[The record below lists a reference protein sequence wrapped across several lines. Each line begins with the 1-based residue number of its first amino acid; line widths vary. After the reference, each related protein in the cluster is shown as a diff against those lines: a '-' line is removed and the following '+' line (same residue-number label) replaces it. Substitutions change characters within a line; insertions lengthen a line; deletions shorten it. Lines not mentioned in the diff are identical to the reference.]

1 MSDIRGRILVIEDD
15 GEVLDMLVDY
25 LSFLEYEVTSARDGL
40 EGLKKIKEGGFDLVI
55 TDLAMPHVSGIGII
69 TVIKRDHPDI
79 PVIAITGYGYYAE
92 ELAQEKKADC
102 IMSKPFEINDL
113 KETIEKLLEDKSSG
127 DRG

>member
-1 MSDIRGRILVIEDD
+1 MADTPKRILVIEDD

-25 LSFLEYEVTSARDGL
+25 LTFLEYEVSSARDGL
-40 EGLKKIKEGGFDLVI
+40 EGLKKIKEGTFDLVI

-69 TVIKRDHPDI
+69 TVIKRDYPQI

-102 IMSKPFEINDL
+102 IMSKPFEINEL
-113 KETIEKLLEDKSSG
+113 RETIENLLKNIS
-127 DRG
+127 